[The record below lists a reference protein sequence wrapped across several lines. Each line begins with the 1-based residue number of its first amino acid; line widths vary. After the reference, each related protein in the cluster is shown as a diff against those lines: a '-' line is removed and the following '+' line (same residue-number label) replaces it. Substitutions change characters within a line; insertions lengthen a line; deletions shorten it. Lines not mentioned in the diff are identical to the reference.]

1 MSRTLNCL
9 KKIYTK
15 LTNEEIQNGDVNT
28 ICEALNEI
36 AEVLPEAIQ
45 EIAGSGGGSA
55 EPSEITLIDVS
66 AIEVED
72 YDRRIDLSTNGA
84 YLLYKGT
91 NDDLGSG
98 LSIEFGFSKYNVGTA
113 DEPVYLGKII
123 NMPITFY
130 DGNGNLVFELLA
142 SGKPEQFS
150 YIKFSRDK
158 AESLFWDDMQL
169 FIVKDNTV
177 DILYCGEM
185 NLQPM

>member
-72 YDRRIDLSTNGA
+72 YIRTIDLSTNGA
-84 YLLYKGT
+84 YLLMNGQ
-91 NDDLGSG
+91 DVDSG
-98 LSIEFGFSKYNVGTA
+98 IYIDFGFSK
-113 DEPVYLGKII
+113 
-123 NMPITFY
+123 
-130 DGNGNLVFELLA
+130 
-142 SGKPEQFS
+142 
-150 YIKFSRDK
+150 
-158 AESLFWDDMQL
+158 
-169 FIVKDNTV
+169 
-177 DILYCGEM
+177 
-185 NLQPM
+185 